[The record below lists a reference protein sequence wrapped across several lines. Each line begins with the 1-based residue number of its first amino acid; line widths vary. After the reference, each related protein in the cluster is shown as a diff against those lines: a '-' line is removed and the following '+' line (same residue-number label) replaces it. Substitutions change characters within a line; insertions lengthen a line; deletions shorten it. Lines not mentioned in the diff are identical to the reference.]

1 MEKSELLNSAKKII
15 EDEVEVFIQRIKEYR
30 QDNWFDDI
38 KKGYLDF
45 SIFFSLND
53 EYSEIKHFEKKLVD
67 NIREYLVLGIFE
79 KIFYLHNI
87 QVEYP
92 RQAIIIGESNSS
104 RVMRMSDEDFPF
116 EFIVD
121 NNGMRTG
128 YLFDYPLVY
137 ESEEVRFF
145 ELIKHQYNLNQ
156 FEILVFY
163 KNTQIERKNKFVPDY
178 RKPYETYISLE
189 SFFNKYFS
197 KEEYDLYLTLVR
209 KAVQKAN
216 EEIGLRTI
224 HTMSGRNLSNF
235 KLSLLPQFASM
246 PYQSMSYIFSDK
258 HIKPKKVIGKE
269 DYDILNKKFVTEK
282 MYKAFLGNEDFAKCF
297 ITSEYLYYALGEN
310 ELFDY
315 TSVVC
320 GYTKSVEQLIF
331 KLLQI
336 NLETREPTDVL
347 WIKAK
352 IPFKYKN
359 LVLPTRPNPKTNIT
373 QIQFSSTYQKFF
385 DTSLSP
391 MIWFLYDNANG
402 WNVSKDEARNYIKR
416 CLDDYAKSCRNDH
429 FHKDNIYD
437 YTTVKRIR
445 NNTIL
450 IFYYLLGGYKLT
462 NDEEKN
468 RSLLGIESDSFDR
481 LYKRMKKIPSSVKCF
496 ILQFGFREIKAI
508 RLYNQPSSIYDD
520 NGSLKPSGIYF
531 CQVNSFN
538 DKSLKAA
545 YSSPDSEN
553 LIKVDN
559 NNLPEKV
566 WWYNTI
572 NHKRTQVEW

>member
-216 EEIGLRTI
+216 EEIGLHTI

-235 KLSLLPQFASM
+235 KSLLSPQFASM
-246 PYQSMSYIFSDK
+246 SYQKMNYIFSDEQ
-258 HIKPKKVIGKE
+258 IKSKGVISEE
-269 DYDILNKKFVTEK
+269 DYDNLNKKFVTAK
-282 MYKAFLGNEDFAKCF
+282 LYKAFLGNEDFAKCF
-297 ITSEYLYYALGEN
+297 ITSEYLYYTLGEN

-320 GYTKSVEQLIF
+320 GYTKSVEQVIF

-336 NLETREPTDVL
+336 NLETPNSTNIL

-352 IPFKYKN
+352 IPRKFQKTA
-359 LVLPTRPNPKTNIT
+359 LPTRPNPITNIT
-373 QIQFSSTYQKFF
+373 QIQFSSAYQRFF

-402 WNVSKDEARNYIKR
+402 WNVSEDARNYIKR
-416 CLDDYAKSCRNDH
+416 CLDDYAKNCRNGH

-462 NDEEKN
+462 NDVK
-468 RSLLGIESDSFDR
+468 RDQSLLGIESDSFDR
-481 LYKRMKKIPSSVKCF
+481 LYKRMKEIPISIECF
-496 ILQFGFREIKAI
+496 ILQFGFREIKAVL
-508 RLYNQPSSIYDD
+508 LYNQPSSNYDD

>member
-1 MEKSELLNSAKKII
+1 MEKSELLKRAEKII
-15 EDEVEVFIQRIKEYR
+15 EDGTEKFIQQIKWLR
-30 QDNWFDDI
+30 QDGPYDKN
-38 KKGYLDF
+38 KKADLDF
-45 SIFFSLND
+45 SIFSPLNAD
-53 EYSEIKHFEKKLVD
+53 YSELKFFEGKLAEY
-67 NIREYLVLGIFE
+67 IRDYLVLTIFDGL
-79 KIFYLHNI
+79 FYLHNI
-87 QVEYP
+87 NVSFFNSGK
-92 RQAIIIGESNSS
+92 ICVGESH
-104 RVMRMSDEDFPF
+104 RQHEQRIPY
-116 EFIVD
+116 EFLIND
-121 NNGMRTG
+121 NGVRTG
-128 YLFDYPLVY
+128 FRFDHEIDKTWKIKPFIKLH
-137 ESEEVRFF
+137 
-145 ELIKHQYNLNQ
+145 LINQ
-156 FEILVFY
+156 IEILVFD
-163 KNTQIERKNKFVPDY
+163 NNVQIENRNESVSKHRKQ
-178 RKPYETYISLE
+178 YEKYISLE

-209 KAVQKAN
+209 EAVQKAN
-216 EEIGLRTI
+216 EEIGLHTI

-520 NGSLKPSGIYF
+520 NGSLKPSDIYF
-531 CQVNSFN
+531 CQVKSFN
-538 DKSLKAA
+538 DNSFEVA
-545 YSSPDSEN
+545 YSRPDSEN
-553 LIKVDN
+553 MIKVNN

-566 WWYNTI
+566 WWYNTV